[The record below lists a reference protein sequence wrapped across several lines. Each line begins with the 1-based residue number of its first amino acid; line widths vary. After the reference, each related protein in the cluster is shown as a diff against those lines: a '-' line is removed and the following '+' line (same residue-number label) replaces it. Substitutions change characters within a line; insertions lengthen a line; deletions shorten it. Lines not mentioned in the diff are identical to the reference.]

1 MTNKYLT
8 TPTDLC
14 DNAEFPNPRTLAEY
28 REAEYQDILRHAQI
42 YMDTDIF
49 LYGPHAAFFNR
60 AKRYLRQ
67 YHKRIMVPIAVR
79 HELMRAR
86 DKAKNFCSK
95 LRIARALHA
104 LDRYERKGLVT
115 YCGGDDCTADAA
127 LLRIFAAQA
136 GKRRLALLTRD
147 FYLAKE
153 ILHLTGGQQNADSP
167 PIHLRS
173 ICQAGYLSHI
183 LKVQTDADNGRGSY
197 PLPAEETTVFRFGAY
212 DTALTLYLPPAANT
226 YGDRKSRRAATPHSQ
241 SGCLAAQPDTHL

>member
-14 DNAEFPNPRTLAEY
+14 DNAEFPTPRTLDEL

-86 DKAKNFCSK
+86 DKAKTFCSK

-153 ILHLTGGQQNADSP
+153 ILHLTGGQQNAASP

-197 PLPAEETTVFRFGAY
+197 PQPAEETTVFRFGAY

-241 SGCLAAQPDTHL
+241 SGCLAAQPDTHF